1 MKITEIR
8 VKLMDSR
15 DEKLKGF
22 CTITFND
29 EFVIRDIKIIEGTNG
44 PFVAMPSRKV
54 TDHCTRCS
62 TKNHLNAKF
71 CNGCGHKLDPNRLKR
86 QRRGAVRLHT
96 DIAHPINSGCRE
108 RIQSQIVEAFH
119 EELDRARD
127 PGYTAPNI
135 DEEIFTGGPD
145 RFEKKDDPQPRSE
158 EKTDDNEG
166 KSSFSAGIY

>member
-8 VKLMDSR
+8 VKLMNSR
-15 DEKLKGF
+15 DEKLKAF

-62 TKNHLNAKF
+62 TKNHLKAKF

-86 QRRGAVRLHT
+86 MRRGSVRLHT

-108 RIQSQIVEAFH
+108 KIQNEIVEAFH
-119 EELDRARD
+119 EELERARD
-127 PGYTAPNI
+127 PEYRAPDI
-135 DEEIFTGGPD
+135 DEEIFSGGRD
-145 RFEKKDDPQPRSE
+145 RSAGRDTPPPRSDE
-158 EKTDDNEG
+158 NNDDG
-166 KSSFSAGIY
+166 KKESSFNAGLY